1 MKLQIITTGVREKM
15 KKIILVASMLVASM
29 SFAQRSSGSELNL
42 NLGFTA
48 GAANLGV
55 AYEMN
60 KSDLMSWG
68 GYFFTQSEK
77 DNTVEQVTALGALMK
92 IHLVPRGEFDA
103 YIAPGFGIAMMSDVG
118 PANDDD
124 KTVFGPSMRIGA
136 QYNLNSTTKLGIE
149 RILFTNW
156 FDDEAPSS
164 VEYTSAVL
172 GFNF

>member
-1 MKLQIITTGVREKM
+1 MKLQIITTGVRKM

-29 SFAQRSSGSELNL
+29 SFAQRSANNELNI

-48 GAANLGV
+48 GAANLG
-55 AYEMN
+55 ALYEMN
-60 KSDLMSWG
+60 VNESLSWG

-92 IHLVPRGEFDA
+92 VHLVQKNDVNA

-136 QYNLNSTTKLGIE
+136 QYHLNSTTKLGIE

-172 GFNF
+172 GFEF

>member
-1 MKLQIITTGVREKM
+1 M
-15 KKIILVASMLVASM
+15 KKIILVASMIFASM
-29 SFAQRSSGSELNL
+29 SFAQRGSGNELNL

-48 GAANLGV
+48 GAANLGA

-60 KSDLMSWG
+60 KSDVLSWG
-68 GYFFTQSEK
+68 GYFFMQSEK
-77 DNTVEQVTALGALMK
+77 DDANVYQTMAFGALMK
-92 IHLVPRGEFDA
+92 AHLVQRGDVDA
-103 YIAPGFGIAMMSDVG
+103 YIAPGFGITMI
-118 PANDDD
+118 NDYPTGRNEDD

-172 GFNF
+172 GFEF